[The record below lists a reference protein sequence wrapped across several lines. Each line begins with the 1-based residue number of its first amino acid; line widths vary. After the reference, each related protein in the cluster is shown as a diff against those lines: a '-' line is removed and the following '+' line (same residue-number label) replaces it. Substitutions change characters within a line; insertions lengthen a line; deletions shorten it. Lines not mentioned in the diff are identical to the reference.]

1 MKKIRMRMG
10 SMLWR
15 RAMFIGMILILMV
28 VKVKEMKNWKK
39 KDVDRNLKS

>member
-1 MKKIRMRMG
+1 MKKIRIRMG

-15 RAMFIGMILILMV
+15 RAMFTGMILMM